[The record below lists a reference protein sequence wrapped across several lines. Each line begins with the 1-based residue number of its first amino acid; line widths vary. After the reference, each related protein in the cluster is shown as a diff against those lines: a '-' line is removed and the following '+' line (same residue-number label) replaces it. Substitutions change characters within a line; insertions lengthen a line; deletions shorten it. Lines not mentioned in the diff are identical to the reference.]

1 VESISKQR
9 LVQIAVETQ
18 DQEQV
23 YDLMI
28 DDCHEYFANGILV
41 HNCIDAIRYYFQTN
55 TFSPDAPRF
64 FV

>member
-41 HNCIDAIRYYFQTN
+41 HNCIDSIRYYFQTN

-64 FV
+64 AF